1 MIFVTGDTHG
11 DFYRIFEFCKRM
23 ETTTDDVMIILGDAG
38 INYYGGKRDIK
49 TKELIS
55 NIPITLFCIHGN
67 HECRPS
73 TIETYK
79 EENFFGSKVLVE
91 PEYPNIKFAI
101 DGEIY
106 WINGISTLVIGG
118 AYSVDKFYRLS
129 RGWNWFQDEQ
139 PDDKIKSDVELSM
152 DIMGWNVDCVLSH
165 TTPLKYEPV
174 EDFIIGL
181 DQSTVDTSTETW
193 LDQIEDKLNY
203 KKWYAGHFHC
213 DKWKSDK
220 LRIMFN
226 DIEEFNSQGRV

>member
-11 DFYRIFEFCKRM
+11 DFFRIFEFCKRM

-38 INYYGGKRDIK
+38 VNYYGGKRDIK

-67 HECRPS
+67 HERRPS
-73 TIETYK
+73 TIKTYK
-79 EENFFGSKVLVE
+79 EEKFFGAPVYVE

-101 DGEIY
+101 DGELY
-106 WINGISTLVIGG
+106 WINGMSTLVIGG
-118 AYSVDKFYRLS
+118 AYSVDKFYRLA
-129 RGWNWFQDEQ
+129 RGWNWFPDEQ
-139 PDDKIKSDVELSM
+139 PDDKIKENVDLTLNL
-152 DIMGWNVDCVLSH
+152 MGWNVDCVLSH

-174 EDFIIGL
+174 EEFIVGL
-181 DQSTVDTSTETW
+181 DQSTVDTSTEVW
-193 LDQIEDKLNY
+193 LDKIEDKLNY

-213 DKWKSDK
+213 DKWKGDK

-226 DIEEFNSQGRV
+226 DIEEFNIKGRV